1 MYPQPSANSYA
12 IAGYPFFRLNTK
24 LLTPGDLYTSEQGAT
39 AFVIG
44 PESDIANVRIY
55 YLDNQLQPGQMNNV
69 LISSDRGV
77 AGPIYAQLDATYLP
91 SGRPGRILIGV
102 DDIYNPSYVPTGFNA
117 GDDFQYV
124 QPILDIIQ
132 YFGDSP
138 SITPQRNDKS
148 YDFQTTLGATDD
160 TKATYYVVPYYG
172 RRYAAIAMQ
181 NLGADAVNLSVVG
194 VNYTIK
200 PTATTPPAQETTILA
215 VTSVASHA
223 THQQIVTAGTHGMF
237 DALVIRMKD
246 AAGSPSVAPPVTLRI
261 SLSDVT
267 EAAIAAP

>member
-1 MYPQPSANSYA
+1 VYPQPSANSYA
-12 IAGYPFFRLNTK
+12 IAGYPFFRLNTR

-77 AGPIYAQLDATYLP
+77 SGPIYAQLDQTYLP

-102 DDIYNPSYVPTGFNA
+102 DDIYNPAYVPSDFTT

-124 QPILDIIQ
+124 QPVLDIIQ
-132 YFGDSP
+132 YFGESP
-138 SITPQRNDKS
+138 SITPQRNDKT
-148 YDFQTTLGATDD
+148 YDFQTTLGATVD
-160 TKATYYVVPYYG
+160 TKATYYVLPYYG
-172 RRYAAIAMQ
+172 RRYASIAMQ
-181 NLGADAVNLSVVG
+181 NLGADAVNLSITG

-200 PTATTPPAQETTILA
+200 PTATTPPAQEIAIQT
-215 VTSVASHA
+215 VVSVASAA
-223 THQQIVTAGTHGMF
+223 THTNRITAGTHGMF

-246 AAGSPSVAPPVTLRI
+246 AAGSPSAAPPVTLRVV
-261 SLSDVT
+261 LSDVP
-267 EAAIAAP
+267 EAAIAAS